1 MNEQKKV
8 KFPLYHFFGGKVN
21 IIQNLVDSL
30 SDTVLTN
37 QTQIS
42 LITQSRNKDHTTKWL
57 LHRCLGRAKRA
68 LVKPCNNPYLH
79 IYIESHF
86 EGKCVVTC
94 IAFFRCDTVK
104 KQFKSQTIYIFVT
117 CN

>member
-1 MNEQKKV
+1 MRKMV
-8 KFPLYHFFGGKVN
+8 ATPLPWARK
-21 IIQNLVDSL
+21 L
-30 SDTVLTN
+30 
-37 QTQIS
+37 
-42 LITQSRNKDHTTKWL
+42 
-57 LHRCLGRAKRA
+57 KRA

-79 IYIESHF
+79 IHIENYL

-117 CN
+117 CK